1 MVERLHPIR
10 ISDFVYL
17 MPHFLLLALRRL
29 TKNTQIASKDSGTV
43 VRFSLEERAD
53 VSGVTDLHN

>member
-1 MVERLHPIR
+1 
-10 ISDFVYL
+10 